1 MRPTAVRDEVEIVR
15 VDDIDCAFEPRPW
28 PYAERHAAEIDA
40 HWQRAIATNPKLFN
54 GRVLLQHHGRVE
66 AEGAR
71 RTFRGGYL
79 EMQFKAFMAWRD
91 FGFPDPSVRNCF
103 AMAALLAT
111 DGAFILAEMAAHTAN
126 PGRVYFPA
134 GTPDPQDIVEGRVDL
149 EGSAIRELAEETGLT
164 EGDIRSEDGWTIVI
178 GAHRIACMKT
188 VRASEPAAVLLA
200 RIHAFLARDPHSEL
214 ARVHAVSSAGNCEGL
229 DMPPFMLAY
238 LEAAFAKT

>member
-1 MRPTAVRDEVEIVR
+1 M
-15 VDDIDCAFEPRPW
+15 
-28 PYAERHAAEIDA
+28 
-40 HWQRAIATNPKLFN
+40 
-54 GRVLLQHHGRVE
+54 
-66 AEGAR
+66 
-71 RTFRGGYL
+71 
-79 EMQFKAFMAWRD
+79 
-91 FGFPDPSVRNCF
+91 
-103 AMAALLAT
+103 
-111 DGAFILAEMAAHTAN
+111 
-126 PGRVYFPA
+126 YFPA